1 MYGNEFKNKNNM
13 DSGSAFTENNSQIT
27 RMSQLILDRIALLT
41 LVDVLPVSLLHKSPH
56 HFINQ
61 RQQHFVR

>member
-27 RMSQLILDRIALLT
+27 KDVT
-41 LVDVLPVSLLHKSPH
+41 VDS
-56 HFINQ
+56 
-61 RQQHFVR
+61 R